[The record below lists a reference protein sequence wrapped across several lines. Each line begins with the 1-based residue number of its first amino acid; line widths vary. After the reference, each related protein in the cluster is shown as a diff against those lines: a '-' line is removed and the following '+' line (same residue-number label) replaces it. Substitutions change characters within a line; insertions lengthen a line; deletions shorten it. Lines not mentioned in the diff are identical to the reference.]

1 MLRGGVIG
9 WESCRSS
16 IGLLRILG
24 QFRPGVATKISIPR
38 RNFTICGLI
47 FTPPNTTVEDN
58 GKLITMD
65 RVLFDTLQNTQMREV
80 SSIEDLDR
88 IGDENEKDFKGI
100 KQGIEARSSFNAP
113 IVVKQGDKEPWLV
126 AGNTRLV
133 AAAAYGITPQVW
145 YVKID
150 ENK

>member
-1 MLRGGVIG
+1 MKLLLENFRTFLNEAQITWKEPDIPAERG
-9 WESCRSS
+9 EFKRHAPHF
-16 IGLLRILG
+16 GLAAEELEG
-24 QFRPGVATKISIPR
+24 Y
-38 RNFTICGLI
+38 
-47 FTPPNTTVEDN
+47 VEDN

-65 RVLFDTLQNTQMREV
+65 KGTDLYNTLQNTHMREV

-100 KQGIEARSSFNAP
+100 KQGIEDGSLFNAP

-150 ENK
+150 EDK